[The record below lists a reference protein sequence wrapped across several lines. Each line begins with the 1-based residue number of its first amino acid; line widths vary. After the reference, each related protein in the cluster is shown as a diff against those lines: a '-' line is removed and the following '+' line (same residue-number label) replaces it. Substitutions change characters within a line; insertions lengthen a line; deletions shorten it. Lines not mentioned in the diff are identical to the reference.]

1 MLRKQ
6 IINTFNEIEML
17 DNIFMI
23 LGTEMLYMIWC

>member
-23 LGTEMLYMIWC
+23 LGTEMLYMI